1 MRRFL
6 LVFIAFFVLCTTE
19 AASRHSF
26 FKGAWSSNSAGA
38 VITDSICIFCYRAG
52 RTLQALLEVPSA
64 DIS

>member
-26 FKGAWSSNSAGA
+26 FEGVWSRDSAEA
-38 VITDSICIFCYRAG
+38 FITDSICIFCYRADC
-52 RTLQALLEVPSA
+52 TPQALLEVPSA
-64 DIS
+64 SIS